1 VGFVDIHAHLLPGID
16 DGPDDL
22 GESVAMVGAAAAAGT
37 STLVATPH
45 LRADFPAVDVFEL
58 AERCRALRAAAED
71 VAPTVNLLG
80 GAETSLGWALA
91 ATDEE
96 LALASYAQ
104 RGTDLLIETPLSS
117 MPAIEPILGELR
129 SRGYRVV
136 LAHPERSPDFQRDRE
151 RVRELVREGTLL
163 QVNAGSLVSEAPRS
177 RTRKLARWLCEQGLA
192 HAIASDGHRASRWRP
207 VGLLADGVAA
217 LGELVGDGRA
227 LWMAEA
233 VPGAIVEGRELPPG
247 PYVI

>member
-58 AERCRALRAAAED
+58 AGRCGELRDAAKE
-71 VAPTVNLLG
+71 VAPTLELVG
-80 GAETSLGWALA
+80 GAETSLAWALA

-96 LALASYAQ
+96 LALASYGQ
-104 RGTDLLIETPLSS
+104 RGTDLLIETPLANL
-117 MPAIEPILGELR
+117 PPIEPILGELR

-136 LAHPERSPDFQRDRE
+136 LAHPERSPDFQRDRG
-151 RVRELVREGTLL
+151 RVRGLVGEGTLL
-163 QVNAGSLVSEAPRS
+163 QINAGSLVSETPLS
-177 RTRKLARWLCEQGLA
+177 RTRKLARWLCREGLA
-192 HAIASDGHRASRWRP
+192 HAIASDGHRSRRWRP
-207 VGLLADGVAA
+207 VGLLADGVGA
-217 LGELVGDGRA
+217 LADLVGDARA
-227 LWMAEA
+227 QWMAED
-233 VPGAIVEGRELPPG
+233 VPRAIIDGRELPVWP
-247 PYVI
+247 